1 MFEHVLDAGERRR
14 ASRKVAS
21 VALALA
27 FHGGALA
34 AVLAASMVA
43 VGAVGTPDLLI
54 ALVSLE
60 TAPPEVPSAA
70 AAPRKAAASPTPV
83 VKPAPPGEPTQP
95 KEIRPITDADKLP
108 SVGPDGLDQGSD
120 SGQEGGVEGGD
131 PDGVPGG
138 LKGIFPSVGG
148 WKPVLPGGGGG
159 AGDPLVVSGD
169 ITEPVVVRKVEPV
182 YPEAARRGR
191 IQGVVVFRAVI
202 NESGDVESIETLRG
216 APFLTEAALDAV
228 RQWKYRPATL
238 DGRAVRVYFTVTV
251 TFRLERTPRGGVSGF
266 LRPPPRV

>member
-1 MFEHVLDAGERRR
+1 MFEHVLNAGERSR
-14 ASRKVAS
+14 AARKLAS

-60 TAPPEVPSAA
+60 TAPPEVPPAA
-70 AAPRKAAASPTPV
+70 AAPRKTAASRTPV

-95 KEIRPITDADKLP
+95 KDILPITDADKRP
-108 SVGPDGLDQGSD
+108 AAGPDGLDQGSD
-120 SGQEGGVEGGD
+120 DGQEGGVEGGD

-138 LKGIFPSVGG
+138 MKGIFPSSGG
-148 WKPVLPGGGGG
+148 WKAMLAGGSGHG
-159 AGDPLVVSGD
+159 AAGEPLVVGGD

-182 YPEAARRGR
+182 YPEPARRGR

-202 NESGDVESIETLRG
+202 NESGDVESIQTLRG
-216 APFLTEAALDAV
+216 VPFLTEAALEAV
-228 RQWKYRPATL
+228 RQWKYKPAML
-238 DGRAVRVYFTVTV
+238 DGQAVRVYFTVTV
-251 TFRLERTPRGGVSGF
+251 TFRLQ
-266 LRPPPRV
+266 